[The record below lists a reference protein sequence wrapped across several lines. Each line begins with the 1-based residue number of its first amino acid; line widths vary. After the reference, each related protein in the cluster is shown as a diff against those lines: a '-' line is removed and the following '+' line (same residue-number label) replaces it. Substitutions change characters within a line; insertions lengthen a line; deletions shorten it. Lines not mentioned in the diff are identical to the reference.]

1 MKKLQNALELF
12 MGGYV
17 SIFNIKVA
25 NENVKYVFV
34 RALIFC
40 VLLHDR
46 RKRADKK
53 SAKNKEDRPII
64 TNDTLKSA
72 NRTQI
77 HKLIFKYSIM
87 NGKYI

>member
-1 MKKLQNALELF
+1 

-53 SAKNKEDRPII
+53 I
-64 TNDTLKSA
+64 
-72 NRTQI
+72 
-77 HKLIFKYSIM
+77 
-87 NGKYI
+87 GKKQRG